1 MSTTALFIELL
12 ITGVQAAIWL
22 TLLILCLLG
31 FDWINPERLKGFE
44 LTLTV
49 VLLPIIYPAGVFIDN
64 LADRLFRPWELKIR
78 EPYNLKKTQTALTLL
93 MRTKD
98 QSLASHFSYIR
109 SRIRISR
116 SSAFNFALM
125 TIASVAFTVVRLR
138 SVPKFPFWRTLLL
151 EIIVGSSLTALA
163 SLAWL
168 HINHSFFKWV
178 VKGYDIDS
186 DISGTGT
193 IEEAVLAASLSE
205 ANNEKKSDG

>member
-12 ITGVQAAIWL
+12 ITGIQAAIWL
-22 TLLILCLLG
+22 ALIIFCLLG

-44 LTLTV
+44 VLLAV
-49 VLLPIIYPAGVFIDN
+49 ILLPIVYPAGVFIDN
-64 LADRLFRPWELKIR
+64 LADNLFRPWELKIR
-78 EPYNLKKTQTALTLL
+78 ELYNLKKTQTALTLL

-138 SVPKFPFWRTLLL
+138 GVSKFPFWRTLLL
-151 EIIVGSSLTALA
+151 EIFIGFSLTALA
-163 SLAWL
+163 ALAWR
-168 HINHSFFKWV
+168 HINHSFFKWI
-178 VKGYDIDS
+178 VKGYDINS

-205 ANNEKKSDG
+205 ANREKKPV

>member
-22 TLLILCLLG
+22 TLFILCLLG

-44 LTLTV
+44 VLLAV
-49 VLLPIIYPAGVFIDN
+49 ILLPIVYPAGVFIDN

-78 EPYNLKKTQTALTLL
+78 EAYNLKKTQTALTLL

-125 TIASVAFTVVRLR
+125 TIASVPFTVARLR

-151 EIIVGSSLTALA
+151 EILVGFSLTALA
-163 SLAWL
+163 ALAWRQ
-168 HINHSFFKWV
+168 INHSFFKWIV
-178 VKGYDIDS
+178 RGYDINS
-186 DISGTGT
+186 DISGAGT

-205 ANNEKKSDG
+205 ANKEKKPDG

>member
-1 MSTTALFIELL
+1 
-12 ITGVQAAIWL
+12 
-22 TLLILCLLG
+22 
-31 FDWINPERLKGFE
+31 

>member
-22 TLLILCLLG
+22 ALLILCLLG

-44 LTLTV
+44 VLLAV
-49 VLLPIIYPAGVFIDN
+49 VLLPIVYPAGVFIDN

-78 EPYNLKKTQTALTLL
+78 EAYNLKKTQTALTLL

-125 TIASVAFTVVRLR
+125 TVAGVTFTAIRLR
-138 SVPKFPFWRTLLL
+138 GVPGFPFWRTLLL
-151 EIIVGSSLTALA
+151 EIFIGLLLTALA
-163 SLAWL
+163 ALAWRN
-168 HINHSFFKWV
+168 INHSFFKWI
-178 VKGYDIDS
+178 VKGYDVNS

-193 IEEAVLAASLSE
+193 IEETVLAASLSE
-205 ANNEKKSDG
+205 ANK